1 MDLILLLVICL
12 LELGNALMQ
21 LKLVNLPLE
30 ATIICFLEFFF
41 EMVLHLAK
49 LYL

>member
-1 MDLILLLVICL
+1 MDLILLLVVRL
-12 LELGNALMQ
+12 LKLRHALMQ
-21 LKLVNLPLE
+21 LKLVNLPLK
-30 ATIICFLEFFF
+30 ATIICLLEFFF